1 MILSDRDI
9 REFMRMGK
17 IRFEPEISEDQIGGG
32 SVDLT
37 LSNRFWVFKDDV
49 ELIDPQ
55 SMNFED
61 VMREVRADEIVLKPH
76 GMILGMTLEKIY
88 VAEDV
93 CGWIEGRSRYARLGI
108 AIHSASGYIQPGSY
122 NHQILEISNLTNYPI
137 KLRSGMRIVQ
147 IVFQLLRS
155 RTEKPYRVYG
165 DIARRQ

>member
-1 MILSDRDI
+1 MSDRDI

>member
-1 MILSDRDI
+1 MSDRDI

-61 VMREVRADEIVLKPH
+61 VMREVRADEIVLKPN